1 MKNLKTLVLLIS
13 LGITP
18 LFASPG
24 FANGCKFH
32 GTTALSCSDG
42 AGGYVNSFFNGEKWT
57 EPVHVQATPLSY
69 PQPIPVDVI
78 YIKKDCSYGQCG
90 RNYRSNDR
98 YGHNRHQNVRRG
110 YW

>member
-1 MKNLKTLVLLIS
+1 MKNLKTLVLLVS

-57 EPVHVQATPLSY
+57 EPVHVKAPPVRYL
-69 PQPIPVDVI
+69 QPIPVVVI
-78 YIKKDCSYGQCG
+78 PNNNDCRYREYARNCRSNQRYAPN
-90 RNYRSNDR
+90 NYRYYN
-98 YGHNRHQNVRRG
+98 
-110 YW
+110 

>member
-57 EPVHVQATPLSY
+57 EPVHIQATPVRY
-69 PQPIPVDVI
+69 PQPIPVVVI
-78 YIKKDCSYGQCG
+78 YNDDDCRYGQCG